1 MSEEK
6 QNTDDMSIFELID
19 NLVEACDNVIE
30 EKKEEAISDE

>member
-1 MSEEK
+1 